1 MASSLEERVRELEV
15 ALEGAVAY
23 LKRLP
28 LVPTTAE
35 EARRAEAVLRNVAP
49 AMALRGERYYPS
61 GVMFVRAEL
70 VGDVLTLTSG
80 DVDNQPLEVAEKYK
94 LSFYELC
101 KKGYQINLA
110 PVVEPKSFF

>member
-1 MASSLEERVRELEV
+1 MATSLEERVRELEF
-15 ALEGAVAY
+15 ALESAVAY

-35 EARRAEAVLRNVAP
+35 EVRRADAVLRNVAP
-49 AMALRGERYYPS
+49 STVLRGERYYPS

-70 VGDVLTLTSG
+70 VGDVLTLSSG
-80 DVDNQPLEVAEKYK
+80 DVDNLPVEVAEKYK

-110 PVVEPKSFF
+110 PVVESKVFF